1 MCLKPIRMPLPDHM
15 SPANPETALALSLQQ
30 GRCRDPF
37 SHLGPHTDT
46 VSGLPTLRVYLP
58 GATAVVARARQSGEP
73 LAELVNCGGEGLFVG
88 RLPGAAGADY
98 RLDVDYAGHRET
110 LEDPYRFGPWLGDM
124 DVWLLAEGRHHRP
137 WQKLGAHL
145 VSVAGVAG
153 AAFAVWAPHAQ
164 RVSVV
169 GDFNGW
175 DGRRHPMRW
184 RVECGVW
191 EIFLPGVGAGALYK
205 FEIVDAQGQCSVKA
219 DPYARRSEGPPGN
232 AAWACEGAL
241 APDGSTPGDSPQ
253 RPAPD
258 HGTAPIAIY
267 EVHAGSW
274 RRPGGQMPD
283 WDYLAATLVP
293 YASDLGF
300 THIELLPV
308 SEHPFY
314 GSWGYQPTG
323 LYAPTARY
331 GSPEALRRF
340 IATAHAAG
348 LKIILDWVPGH
359 FPADAHAL
367 ARFDGTALYEHAD
380 PKEGFHRDWNTLI
393 YNFGR
398 NEVRNFLVG
407 NALFWVEQYGVD
419 GLRVDAVASML
430 YRDYSRPAG
439 EWVPNRD
446 GGRENYEAI
455 NFLRETNDI
464 LHREA
469 AGVVTLAEES
479 TAFPRVTGATA
490 HGGLGFDYKWN
501 MGWMNDTLAYFALD
515 PMYRRWHHERITFAM
530 MYAYSEH
537 FVLPLSHDEVV
548 HGKGS
553 LLGKMAGDPWQKRAN
568 LRALYGLMWAF
579 PGKKLM
585 FMGCELASPTEW
597 NHDAEL
603 DWGLLQD
610 PAHAGVQRLVRDL
623 NHAYR
628 THPGLHA
635 RDSDPG
641 GFGWIHADDR
651 DNSVF
656 SFMRYGHA
664 EHEHLAV
671 VCNLTPVPRDAYRI
685 GVAHGGAWRE
695 CMNTD
700 SAHYGGT
707 NAGNQG
713 RVEAEPVPMH
723 GQPWS
728 LSLHLPPLAVIWLA
742 PESGA

>member
-1 MCLKPIRMPLPDHM
+1 MRPTPLSDFLPASMP
-15 SPANPETALALSLQQ
+15 SPHPERTLAQALQE

-37 SHLGPHTDT
+37 SHLGPHPDARGAW
-46 VSGLPTLRVYLP
+46 VLRAFLP
-58 GATAVVARARQSGEP
+58 GAKAVRARALDSGEL
-73 LAELVNCGGEGLFVG
+73 LAALNDTDGLGLFTG
-88 RLPGAAGADY
+88 TLQDAARPRY
-98 RLDVDYAGHRET
+98 RLAVEYGDWHVELD
-110 LEDPYRFGPWLGDM
+110 DPYRFGPWLGDL
-124 DVWLLAEGRHHRP
+124 DVWLLAEGQHLRP
-137 WQKLGAHL
+137 WQKLGAHPTT
-145 VSVAGVAG
+145 VDGTPG
-153 AAFAVWAPHAQ
+153 TAFAVWAPHAQ

-184 RVECGVW
+184 RPECGVW
-191 EIFLPGVGAGALYK
+191 EIFLPQVQAGALYK
-205 FEIVDAQGQCSVKA
+205 FEVIDAQGHCVLKT

-232 AAWACEGAL
+232 AALVCGEPHVAPRPAASHPSSEGA
-241 APDGSTPGDSPQ
+241 PM
-253 RPAPD
+253 
-258 HGTAPIAIY
+258 AIY

-293 YASDLGF
+293 YTADMGF

-340 IATAHAAG
+340 IAAAHAAG
-348 LKIILDWVPGH
+348 LQVILDWVPGH
-359 FPADAHAL
+359 FPSDPHAL

-380 PKEGFHRDWNTLI
+380 PREGFHRDWNTLI

-407 NALFWVEQYGVD
+407 NALYWVEQYGVD

-455 NFLRETNDI
+455 DFLKLANDI
-464 LHREA
+464 LHHEA
-469 AGVVTLAEES
+469 PGVLTLAEES
-479 TAFPRVTGATA
+479 TAFPRVTGGTG

-515 PMYRRWHHERITFAM
+515 PLYRRWHHDRITFAM

-579 PGKKLM
+579 PGKKLL
-585 FMGCELASPTEW
+585 FMGNELASPSEW
-597 NHDAEL
+597 NHDGEL
-603 DWGLLQD
+603 EWALQQD

-623 NHAYR
+623 NHLYR
-628 THPGLHA
+628 THPALHA
-635 RDSDPG
+635 RDADPG
-641 GFGWIHADDR
+641 GFQWISADDR

-656 SFMRYGHA
+656 SFLRYGHGPRDA
-664 EHEHLAV
+664 VAV
-671 VCNLTPVPRDAYRI
+671 VCNLTPVPRDGYRI
-685 GVAHGGAWRE
+685 GVPHGGGWRE
-695 CMNTD
+695 CLNTD

-707 NAGNQG
+707 NAGNHG
-713 RVEAEPVPMH
+713 RVVAEAVPMH

-728 LSLHLPPLAVIWLA
+728 ISLHLPPLGVIWLETEDS
-742 PESGA
+742 P

>member
-1 MCLKPIRMPLPDHM
+1 MRPTPLSDFLPASMP
-15 SPANPETALALSLQQ
+15 SPHPERTLAQALQE

-37 SHLGPHTDT
+37 SHLGPHPDT
-46 VSGLPTLRVYLP
+46 RGAWVLRAFLP
-58 GATAVVARARQSGEP
+58 GATAVQAQALDSGEL
-73 LAELVNCGGEGLFVG
+73 LAELSDTDGLGLFTG
-88 RLPGAAGADY
+88 TLQDAARPRY
-98 RLDVDYAGHRET
+98 RLAVEFGDWHVELD
-110 LEDPYRFGPWLGDM
+110 DPYRFGPWLGDL
-124 DVWLLAEGRHHRP
+124 DVWLLAEGQHLRP
-137 WQKLGAHL
+137 WQKLGAHPTTL
-145 VSVAGVAG
+145 DGTPG
-153 AAFAVWAPHAQ
+153 TAFAVWAPHAQ

-184 RVECGVW
+184 RPECGVW
-191 EIFLPGVGAGALYK
+191 EIFLPQVQAGALYK
-205 FEIVDAQGQCSVKA
+205 FEVIDAQGHCVLKT

-232 AAWACEGAL
+232 AALVCGEPHV
-241 APDGSTPGDSPQ
+241 AP
-253 RPAPD
+253 RPAASHPSSEA
-258 HGTAPIAIY
+258 APMAIY

-293 YASDLGF
+293 YTADMGF

-340 IATAHAAG
+340 IAAAHAAG
-348 LKIILDWVPGH
+348 LQVILDWVPGH
-359 FPADAHAL
+359 FPSDPHAL

-380 PKEGFHRDWNTLI
+380 PREGFHRDWNTLI

-407 NALFWVEQYGVD
+407 NALYWVEQYGVD

-455 NFLRETNDI
+455 DFLKLANDI
-464 LHREA
+464 LHHEA
-469 AGVVTLAEES
+469 PGVLTLAEES
-479 TAFPRVTGATA
+479 TAFPRVTGGTG

-515 PMYRRWHHERITFAM
+515 PLYRRWHHDRITFAM

-579 PGKKLM
+579 PGKKLL
-585 FMGCELASPTEW
+585 FMGNELASPSEW
-597 NHDAEL
+597 NHDGEL
-603 DWGLLQD
+603 DWGLQQD
-610 PAHAGVQRLVRDL
+610 PDHAGVQRLVRDL
-623 NHAYR
+623 NHLYR
-628 THPGLHA
+628 THAALHA
-635 RDSDPG
+635 RDADPG
-641 GFGWIHADDR
+641 GFQWISADDR

-656 SFMRYGHA
+656 SFLRYGHGPRD
-664 EHEHLAV
+664 AV
-671 VCNLTPVPRDAYRI
+671 AAVCNLTPVPRDGYRI
-685 GVAHGGAWRE
+685 GVPHGGGWRE
-695 CMNTD
+695 CLNTD

-707 NAGNQG
+707 NAGNHG
-713 RVEAEPVPMH
+713 RVVAEAVPMH

-728 LSLHLPPLAVIWLA
+728 ITLHLPPLGVIWLETEGT
-742 PESGA
+742 P